1 MKREHF
7 AQLQPRCPYCRVA
20 REQDFPLSVGE
31 VALEEDGD
39 IREGVLICSNPLC
52 QREHPILDGIPVVV
66 TDGPSWAASQL
77 GSVMKREDLS
87 PFAESMLG
95 DLAGAGSNFDRERGN
110 NGIYAEAH
118 WGGAEPSYLPLVRA
132 GLGLLSQAPQ
142 GVWIDVGCSVGRG
155 TFELARATG
164 ELTVGLDLNFS
175 MLKIAEEVRRRG
187 RVRYSRRRVGLVFDT
202 VDEAAP
208 GLPGENVSFWC
219 ADAAAIP
226 FAPGSFRG
234 GFCLNLLDCVQSPLG
249 LLVELGR
256 LVARGG
262 EVALSTP
269 FDWAVGATPSTSWMG
284 GHSQRG
290 PQDGSSLLEF
300 RRILS
305 AECAAGIDTGLVIE
319 AERDGVPWRLRVNE
333 RSVTEYAVYF
343 ARLRR
348 KG

>member
-1 MKREHF
+1 MLREHF
-7 AQLQPRCPYCRVA
+7 AKLQPRCPYCRVV
-20 REQDFPLSVGE
+20 REQDSALYIGE
-31 VALEEDGD
+31 VAREADGD

-52 QREHPILDGIPVVV
+52 QREHPILDGVPVVV

-77 GSVMKREDLS
+77 SQVMQREDLT

-95 DLAGAGSNFDRERGN
+95 DLAGAGSNFDRDRGN
-110 NGIYAEAH
+110 NGIYAETH
-118 WGGAEPSYLPLVRA
+118 WGGADPSYLQLVRA
-132 GLGLLSQAPQ
+132 GMELLSAPPT
-142 GVWIDVGCSVGRG
+142 GTWIDVGCSVGRG

-175 MLKIAEEVRRRG
+175 MLRIAEGVRGRG
-187 RVRYSRRRVGLVFDT
+187 RVRYRRRRVGLVFDS
-202 VDEAAP
+202 VYEAAP
-208 GLPGENVSFWC
+208 ELPRENVSFWC

-226 FAPGSFRG
+226 FATGSFRG
-234 GFCLNLLDCVQSPLG
+234 AFCLNLLDCVPSPLG

-256 LVARGG
+256 LVMQGG

-269 FDWAVGATPSTSWMG
+269 FDWAVGATASSAWMG

-305 AECAAGIDTGLVIE
+305 AECAAGIDTGLLIE

-343 ARLRR
+343 AGLRR

>member
-1 MKREHF
+1 MLRQHF
-7 AQLQPRCPYCRVA
+7 AKLQPRCPYCRLA
-20 REQDFPLSVGE
+20 RDQDSVLYIGD

-39 IREGVLICSNPLC
+39 IREGVLICSNLLC

-77 GSVMKREDLS
+77 SQVMQREDLT
-87 PFAESMLG
+87 PFAVSILG
-95 DLAGAGSNFDRERGN
+95 DLAGAGSSFDRDRGN

-118 WGGAEPSYLPLVRA
+118 WGGAEPSYLPLIRA
-132 GLGLLSQAPQ
+132 GMEMLSAPPA
-142 GVWIDVGCSVGRG
+142 GTWIDVGCSVGRG
-155 TFELARATG
+155 TLELARATG

-175 MLKIAEEVRRRG
+175 MLRIAEGVRRRG
-187 RVRYSRRRVGLVFDT
+187 RVRYSRRRVGLVFDA
-202 VDEAAP
+202 VDEAVP
-208 GLPGENVSFWC
+208 ELPRNNVSFWC
-219 ADAAAIP
+219 ADAAAMP
-226 FAPGSFRG
+226 FAPGAFRG
-234 GFCLNLLDCVQSPLG
+234 AFCLNLLDCVQSPLG

-256 LVARGG
+256 VVGQDG

-269 FDWAVGATPSTSWMG
+269 FDWAVGATPSSSWMG

-290 PQDGSSLLEF
+290 PQEGSSLLEF

-305 AECAAGIDTGLVIE
+305 AECAAGIDTGLLIE

-333 RSVTEYAVYF
+333 RSVTEYAVYI

-348 KG
+348 KR